1 MASKSGIILSLVEAL
16 SAVKVSSNVVRCVRG
31 VLASLNSS
39 WASSSGICSVSIRS
53 PFSRLSASPCFFS
66 ASSVDT
72 YAD

>member
-1 MASKSGIILSLVEAL
+1 MASKSGIVLSLVEAL
-16 SAVKVSSNVVRCVRG
+16 SAKVSSTVMRCVRG

-53 PFSRLSASPCFFS
+53 PFSSLSASPCFSS